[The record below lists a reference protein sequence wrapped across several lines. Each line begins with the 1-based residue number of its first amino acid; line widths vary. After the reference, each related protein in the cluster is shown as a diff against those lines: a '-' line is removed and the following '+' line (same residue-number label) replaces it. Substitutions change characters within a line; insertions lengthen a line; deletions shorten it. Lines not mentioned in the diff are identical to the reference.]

1 MKDYREII
9 LKKMLDKYDRR
20 SVSQPTVVASE
31 RQDESAGGQ
40 ERARRRIFLKPA
52 EVYRAYD
59 DYNADSHR
67 KSEIAEA
74 AEFLSG
80 HGFIEVEYL
89 PYSKDIR
96 RMILVESEIAEAADW
111 METEYGIL
119 SRSTLVR
126 RVEELCQ
133 RYDAP
138 GLVKAYIADLREE
151 LSRPGVTPDLQRVED
166 VFRMLSFLEKNDRIL
181 YVREASM
188 LVYGDSKYFEE
199 NTMAEVFR
207 VLDGEDTVL
216 ARYHVFPGEQEI
228 RIKGAWKIS
237 IAEETLNVAAIS
249 GGVSLSSRCFPA
261 IRAIECGSE
270 VMTVENKTSYERMP
284 EDGRAYLYLGGF
296 ATDEQVSFLKLT
308 ASGNPSVR
316 FSHFGDIDA
325 GGFFIHRNLC
335 DRTGISFQTYRM
347 GIGELEE
354 QAFANC
360 LHPLTEND
368 RDRLTGLVDDERY
381 CKVVRYMLEK
391 NVKLEQEIVSYYEK

>member
-1 MKDYREII
+1 MKEYREII
-9 LKKMLDKYDRR
+9 LKKMLDKFDRR
-20 SVSQPTVVASE
+20 SASQPNVVESE
-31 RQDESAGGQ
+31 RQEQSAGGQ
-40 ERARRRIFLKPA
+40 ERACRRIFLKPT

-59 DYNADSHR
+59 DYNADYHR
-67 KSEIAEA
+67 KSEIGEA

-96 RMILVESEIAEAADW
+96 RMILVESSVVSAADW
-111 METEYGIL
+111 LETEYGIL

-126 RVEELCQ
+126 RMEELCR

-138 GLVKAYIADLREE
+138 GLVKTYTVWLREE
-151 LSRPGVTPDLQRVED
+151 VSRPGVTPDLQHMED
-166 VFRMLSFLEKNDRIL
+166 VLRMLSFLEKNDRTL

-199 NTMAEVFR
+199 KTMTEVCR
-207 VLDGEDTVL
+207 VLDGTDTGL

-237 IAEETLNVAAIS
+237 FSGETLNVAAIS
-249 GGVSLSSRCFPA
+249 GGVSLSSRCFPG

-296 ATDEQVSFLKLT
+296 ATDEQVSFIKMT
-308 ASGNPSVR
+308 ASGNPSAH

-335 DRTGISFQTYRM
+335 ERTGISFQIYRM
-347 GIGELEE
+347 GIGELED

-381 CKVVRYMLEK
+381 REVVRYMLEK
-391 NVKLEQEIVSYYEK
+391 NVKLEQEIVSYYEI